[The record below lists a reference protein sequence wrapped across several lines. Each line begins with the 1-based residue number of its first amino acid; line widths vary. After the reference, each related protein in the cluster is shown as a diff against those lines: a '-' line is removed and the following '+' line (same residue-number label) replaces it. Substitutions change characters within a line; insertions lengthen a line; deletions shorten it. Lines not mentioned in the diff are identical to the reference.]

1 MSSEERPAA
10 EGTSLSQTDVV
21 VQGIKAMITSGK
33 LSAGARLPIEKE
45 LAASLAVS
53 RGSLRE
59 GVRALAIMGVLET
72 RQGDG
77 TYVTSLSADRLL
89 APMEFMIDLQDAAG
103 VAHVQNVRR
112 VLESEAAAL
121 AAARIGVSELNQA
134 GAILEGAERLISA
147 GGDPD
152 HEAILEAD
160 LDFHR
165 VIAKASGNPALE
177 ALIEAMASRTVRGR
191 LWRAIAEQGAEQRT
205 HAEHQAILAALRA
218 GSTEGARIRMA
229 NHLLGVQDFLEAQ
242 TPADADIPATSDGSS
257 SASADTGAAAAAA
270 PAQYLPPGK
279 P

>member
-1 MSSEERPAA
+1 
-10 EGTSLSQTDVV
+10 
-21 VQGIKAMITSGK
+21 MITSGR
-33 LSAGARLPIEKE
+33 LSAGARLPIEKD

-59 GVRALAIMGVLET
+59 GVRALSIMGALET

-89 APMEFMIDLQDAAG
+89 TPMEFVIDLQDAAG
-103 VAHVQNVRR
+103 VAQVQSVRR
-112 VLESEAAAL
+112 VLESVAAAL
-121 AAARIGVSELNQA
+121 AAARIGVPELNQA
-134 GAILEGAERLISA
+134 EAILEGARRLISV

-177 ALIEAMASRTVRGR
+177 ALIEAMASRTIRGR
-191 LWRAIAEQGAEQRT
+191 LWSAIAEHGAEQRT

-242 TPADADIPATSDGSS
+242 TAVDADRLATSDGSGP
-257 SASADTGAAAAAA
+257 AVTVAAAAR
-270 PAQYLPPGK
+270 AQ
-279 P
+279 

>member
-1 MSSEERPAA
+1 MSSEERHAA
-10 EGTSLSQTDVV
+10 EGSSLSQTDVV

-112 VLESEAAAL
+112 VLEAEAAAL

-134 GAILEGAERLISA
+134 EAILEGAERLISA
-147 GGDPD
+147 GGD
-152 HEAILEAD
+152 
-160 LDFHR
+160 
-165 VIAKASGNPALE
+165 
-177 ALIEAMASRTVRGR
+177 LITRPSWSRTWTFTV
-191 LWRAIAEQGAEQRT
+191 
-205 HAEHQAILAALRA
+205 
-218 GSTEGARIRMA
+218 
-229 NHLLGVQDFLEAQ
+229 
-242 TPADADIPATSDGSS
+242 
-257 SASADTGAAAAAA
+257 
-270 PAQYLPPGK
+270 
-279 P
+279 

>member
-1 MSSEERPAA
+1 MSSHVRAAA
-10 EGTSLSQTDVV
+10 EGPSISQTDVV
-21 VQGIKAMITSGK
+21 VQGIKEMITSGR
-33 LSAGARLPIEKE
+33 LGPGSRLPIEKD
-45 LAASLAVS
+45 LAAALSVS

-59 GVRALAIMGVLET
+59 GVRALAIMGILET

-121 AAARIGVSELNQA
+121 AASRMSGPELDEA
-134 GAILEGAERLISA
+134 EAILDTAGQLIAA
-147 GGDPD
+147 GDTPD
-152 HEAILEAD
+152 HEAILESD

-177 ALIEAMASRTVRGR
+177 GLIEAMASRTVRGR
-191 LWRAIAEQGAEQRT
+191 LWRAMEVQGAVQRT
-205 HAEHQAILAALRA
+205 HAEHLAILAALRA

-229 NHLLGVQDFLEAQ
+229 NHLLGVQEFLDAQ
-242 TPADADIPATSDGSS
+242 VPAGISDRSSRNGS
-257 SASADTGAAAAAA
+257 AGGA
-270 PAQYLPPGK
+270 PAR
-279 P
+279 

>member
-1 MSSEERPAA
+1 MSSQVRAA
-10 EGTSLSQTDVV
+10 GGAPSISQTDVV

-33 LSAGARLPIEKE
+33 LGPGSRLPIEKD
-45 LAASLAVS
+45 LAAALAVS

-59 GVRALAIMGVLET
+59 GVRALANMGVLET

-112 VLESEAAAL
+112 ILESEAAAL
-121 AAARIGVSELNQA
+121 AASRMSESELDEA
-134 GAILEGAERLISA
+134 EAILDTAGRLIAVA
-147 GGDPD
+147 GNPD
-152 HEAILEAD
+152 HEAILESD

-165 VIAKASGNPALE
+165 VIARACGNPALE

-191 LWRAIAEQGAEQRT
+191 LWRAIEVQGAVERT
-205 HAEHQAILAALRA
+205 HAEHLAILAALRA

-229 NHLLGVQDFLEAQ
+229 NHLLGVQEFLEAQ
-242 TPADADIPATSDGSS
+242 APAGLSDSTAPADPPDR
-257 SASADTGAAAAAA
+257 A
-270 PAQYLPPGK
+270 PAQ
-279 P
+279 